1 MMRNDLVEA
10 GAKLVVEDVNDGLK
24 LNHLL
29 EIDCL
34 HDILLNVRINGVRI
48 EDDDELY
55 NEMVSLLD
63 DDLAGEIRVIVE
75 DEMETGIVLQEQI
88 DGYYSDRV

>member
-1 MMRNDLVEA
+1 MMRNDLVLC
-10 GAKLVVEDVNDGLK
+10 GAKLVVEEVNEDGLN
-24 LNHLL
+24 LNHVDL
-29 EIDCL
+29 DCL

-75 DEMETGIVLQEQI
+75 DEIETGIVLQEQI